1 MKRISKSLI
10 VLALLF
16 SLGSCEKK
24 ITDLQPIDQIPAET
38 AISTM
43 NDVVSA
49 LNGVYG
55 TWAGRRPAYLSSFMT
70 DEMRLGTGTEYRN
83 VGNILFNWQH
93 VSDSQDWR
101 DAENGGCWTNLYF
114 TIDRTNRLLE
124 LMVPVVTNNATEAA
138 LKTQIRGELL
148 ALRAMAH
155 FELLRWYA
163 ATPEYT
169 PASLGV
175 ILQAE
180 YVKNPGAFRPT
191 RNTQQEIIDQVKA
204 DLVEARGLI
213 PTTFTDISRV
223 TRNAVIA
230 SQARV
235 ALHTKSWQDVVDR
248 SNEVITAQPVT
259 SLAGYP
265 ALWTTRNLA
274 SNQSTEVIWKLNV
287 SPANLGSAIGSLWQ
301 DVGTGAVQASPAV
314 KLLNSYATN
323 DVRYTTFFRV
333 PPTTTR
339 NLIAKY
345 GVVITSPANGEN
357 FQYDVKMIRTSE
369 ILLSRAEAYAELNQ
383 LTPANNDLATLRTN
397 RIPGYVHTDIT
408 DKAALISAIME
419 ERYKE
424 LCYEG
429 HRYFDLRRR
438 SLPIARDL
446 SDVANNTAIQTLNA
460 SSPKYLLPVPQQ
472 EVFANPNCQQNPG
485 Y

>member
-24 ITDLQPIDQIPAET
+24 ITDLQPIDQIPAQN

-70 DEMRLGTGTEYRN
+70 DEIRLGTGTEYRN

-114 TIDRTNRLLE
+114 TIDRANRVLE

-138 LKTQIRGELL
+138 LKSQIRGELL

-163 ATPEYT
+163 STPEYT

-175 ILQAE
+175 VLQAE
-180 YVKNPGAFRPT
+180 YVKTPGAFRPT
-191 RNTQQEIIDQVKA
+191 RNTQQEIITQVTT
-204 DLVEARGLI
+204 DLTEARNLI

-235 ALHTKSWQDVVDR
+235 ALHTKSWQEVVDR
-248 SNEVITAQPVT
+248 STEVITAQPVT

-265 ALWTTRNLA
+265 ALWTTRSLS

-333 PPTTTR
+333 PPATTR

-369 ILLSRAEAYAELNQ
+369 LLLSRAEAYAELNQ
-383 LTPANNDLATLRTN
+383 LTPANNDLAALRTN
-397 RIPGYVHTDIT
+397 RIPGYVHTAIT
-408 DKAALISAIME
+408 DKATLISAIMD

-446 SDVANNTAIQTLNA
+446 SDVANNTGIQTLSVSN
-460 SSPKYLLPVPQQ
+460 SKYLLPVPQQ

>member
-10 VLALLF
+10 VLATLF
-16 SLGSCEKK
+16 SLGACEKK
-24 ITDLQPIDQIPAET
+24 ITDLQPIDQIPAQV

-55 TWAGRRPAYLSSFMT
+55 TWAGRRPAYLSSYMT
-70 DEMRLGTGTEYRN
+70 DEIRLGTGTEYRN

-101 DAENGGCWTNLYF
+101 DGENGGGWTNLYF
-114 TIDRTNRLLE
+114 TIDRANRLLE

-138 LKTQIRGELL
+138 LKSQIRGELL

-175 ILQAE
+175 ILQTE
-180 YVKNPGAFRPT
+180 YVKNPGSYRPS
-191 RNTQQEIIDQVKA
+191 RNTQQEIIAAVTA
-204 DLVEARGLI
+204 DLTEARGLI

-235 ALHTKSWQDVVDR
+235 ALHTKNWQEVVDR
-248 SNEVITAQPVT
+248 SSEVITAQPIS
-259 SLAGYP
+259 SLANYP
-265 ALWTTRNLA
+265 AIWQTRTLGA
-274 SNQSTEVIWKLNV
+274 NQTTEVIWKLNV
-287 SPANLGSAIGSLWQ
+287 SPANLGAALGSLWQ

-333 PPTTTR
+333 PPTTSR

-357 FQYDVKMIRTSE
+357 FQYDIKMIRTSE
-369 ILLSRAEAYAELNQ
+369 LLLSRAEAYAELNQ
-383 LTPANNDLATLRTN
+383 LTPANNDLAALRTN

-408 DKAALISAIME
+408 DKATLIAAILD

-429 HRYFDLRRR
+429 QRYFDLRRR

-446 SDVANNTAIQTLNA
+446 SDVANSTAIQSLAPSN
-460 SSPKYLLPVPQQ
+460 PKYLLPVPQQ
-472 EVFANPNCQQNPG
+472 EILANPNCQQNPG